1 MRRNILRIKKSDLE
15 YLFLSFYFA
24 ISPISKL
31 LEKIWIPRPAT
42 YIVMLMALAIYIIN
56 RFKILE
62 RKIDVFIAFLLLTP
76 ITLYAVIFRH
86 ADFNSPNEM
95 YAMIIIFYPAY
106 FIVRTSNVDKLIRA
120 LKTSAYI
127 SLAIYLPNAF
137 IVENIRN
144 QYITYGYDILLPL
157 SIILYYAITEK
168 NWYDMIISIVGT
180 IMLAIFGSRGA
191 LISLALFYIYIIIS
205 QNGKKRI
212 RNTIWVLLVV
222 LVVLIA
228 YSNLPSILSW
238 LNRFGISSYALSRI
252 ANDQAFTSVTR
263 GLLYEFIINEL
274 LPGNYL
280 GYGPIG
286 NRALMP
292 VIRYQNQPYPHQ
304 LFLEILIDYGLV
316 LGVIFSIMII
326 YVVTYMLIKSKE
338 KFRYLTGLFCVVSL
352 FPLMLSGS
360 FYASGTI
367 PYIFAIY
374 MKYKEESLN
383 Q

>member
-1 MRRNILRIKKSDLE
+1 
-15 YLFLSFYFA
+15 
-24 ISPISKL
+24 
-31 LEKIWIPRPAT
+31 
-42 YIVMLMALAIYIIN
+42 MLMALAIYIIN